1 MKLYCRRCKNN
12 WDLELLSSDALCPIC
27 FEHEQKERNMNE
39 KDQETYELLVE
50 LLNGQKALL
59 LDVQKE
65 IENDEKELKEQETH
79 ILNMRKMLTELRRT
93 KTKTKLLIEVIS
105 TAVSNGRY

>member
-1 MKLYCRRCKNN
+1 MKHCRRCKNN

-27 FEHEQKERNMNE
+27 FEHKQKEMNMNE
-39 KDQETYELLVE
+39 KNQETYELLVE

-79 ILNMRKMLTELRRT
+79 ILDMRKMLTELRRT

>member
-1 MKLYCRRCKNN
+1 M
-12 WDLELLSSDALCPIC
+12 
-27 FEHEQKERNMNE
+27 NMNE

-65 IENDEKELKEQETH
+65 IECDERELKAQETH
-79 ILNMRKMLTELRRT
+79 LLNMRKMLTELQRT
-93 KTKTKLLIEVIS
+93 RIKTKLMIEVLA
-105 TAVSNGRY
+105 TAISNGR

>member
-1 MKLYCRRCKNN
+1 MKHFCRRCKNN

-27 FEHEQKERNMNE
+27 FEHKQKEMNMNE
-39 KDQETYELLVE
+39 KDQETYEMLVE

-65 IENDEKELKEQETH
+65 IECDERELKDQETTV
-79 ILNMRKMLTELRRT
+79 LNMRKMISELRRT
-93 KTKTKLLIEVIS
+93 RTKTKLMIEVLA
-105 TAVSNGRY
+105 TAISNGR